1 MKKFAG
7 VAFAI
12 LLFAMIAGGCGQSYE
27 AEASTLFVLKDGKII
42 STDVEAFDEN
52 TYDKEGLTSYVEEV
66 VEAYNSGCEGRNG
79 NADSG
84 ICVRSGLCRV

>member
-27 AEASTLFVLKDGKII
+27 AESRTLFVLKDGKII
-42 STDVEAFDEN
+42 CTDVEAFDQN
-52 TYDKEGLTSYVEEV
+52 TYD
-66 VEAYNSGCEGRNG
+66 
-79 NADSG
+79 
-84 ICVRSGLCRV
+84 